1 MTSRSFVSPCAR
13 KLGSLVGGV
22 CCLVALAGCVQDS
35 YPEDLRY
42 PLRTDPIV
50 AAVPDKMLS
59 LPDRPGQL
67 PIMSMADLADP
78 FNPLHGD
85 VKSIYDPTR
94 IGEKERAKIRG
105 LLVRLFGT
113 PAHPKVEPLED
124 ETLTELMD
132 ELNSDLPVLAKKVN
146 DVLQATR
153 QGSLTNATFSR
164 YLEELKLDNT
174 TLAEGSS
181 IFRAQCLHCHGLPGD
196 GRGPSAHWVNPH
208 PRDYR
213 QGKFKFTSS
222 SQSLGERKPR
232 REDLLRILHNGI
244 DGTSMPAFNLLTANQ
259 QESVASYV
267 IHLSLRGQVE
277 YEIMKDYLVE
287 DPKVKESLGPDG
299 NGYELK
305 KRYAIFLIQWRDAQ
319 LDKNLIQPGNPYP
332 YTDDELTKSVKSGQ
346 EFFLGTDGGCI
357 ACHPNYGRQGTFS
370 YDDWGTLARRANLT
384 AGIFRGGRRPLDLYW
399 RVYGGI
405 NGAGMAEFKKYSNK
419 DKPKEDKIWDV
430 VNFLQVL
437 PYPKMREKY
446 GLKFD

>member
-1 MTSRSFVSPCAR
+1 MTSCSFVSPVVR
-13 KLGSLVGGV
+13 KLGSSAAGL
-22 CCLVALAGCVQDS
+22 CCLVALAGCVRDS

-42 PLRTDPIV
+42 PVRTDPLV
-50 AAVPDKMLS
+50 TAVPDKMLT

-67 PIMSMADLADP
+67 PIMAMADLADP

-85 VKSIYDPTR
+85 VKSIYDPNR
-94 IGEKERAKIRG
+94 ISDKERARIRG
-105 LLVRLFGT
+105 LLLRYFGT
-113 PAHPKVEPLED
+113 PAHPKAAPLED
-124 ETLTELMD
+124 DMLSGLMD
-132 ELNSDLPVLAKKVN
+132 DLNQDLPVLAKKVN
-146 DVLQATR
+146 DVLQACKHSNFTTD
-153 QGSLTNATFSR
+153 SFSR
-164 YLEELKLDNT
+164 LLEDLKLDDT

-222 SQSLGERKPR
+222 SQDLGERKPR

-244 DGTSMPAFNLLTANQ
+244 DGTSMPAFNLLTASQ
-259 QESVASYV
+259 QEAVASYV

-277 YEIMKDYLVE
+277 FETMKDLLL
-287 DPKVKESLGPDG
+287 DDQKVKESLAPDG
-299 NGYELK
+299 DGYELK

-319 LDKNLIQPGNPYP
+319 LEKNLIQPGSPGEYS
-332 YTDDELTKSVKSGQ
+332 DDEMTKSIKSGQ

-370 YDDWGTLARRANLT
+370 YDSWGTLARRANLT
-384 AGIFRGGRRPLDLYW
+384 AGIFRGGRRPIDLYW

-405 NGAGMAEFKKYSNK
+405 NGSGMADFKKFSNK
-419 DKPKEDKIWDV
+419 DKPKEDRIWDV
-430 VNFLQVL
+430 VHFLQVL

>member
-1 MTSRSFVSPCAR
+1 MTARSFLSSFPRV
-13 KLGSLVGGV
+13 LGSSIAGV
-22 CCLVALAGCVQDS
+22 LCLMALAGCEDR

-42 PLRTDPIV
+42 PVRTDPIV
-50 AAVPDKMLS
+50 AGVPEKMLS
-59 LPDRPGQL
+59 TPDRPGQL

-85 VKSIYDPTR
+85 VKDIYDPNK
-94 IGEKERAKIRG
+94 ISGQERGKIRR
-105 LLVRLFGT
+105 LLLELFGT
-113 PAHPKVEPLED
+113 PAHPKAAPLD
-124 ETLTELMD
+124 DDTLRDLMD
-132 ELNSDLPVLAKKVN
+132 DLNQDVPLIAQKIN
-146 DVLQATR
+146 EVLQA
-153 QGSLTNATFSR
+153 SKNSSFNAYSFSR
-164 YLEELKLDNT
+164 FLEDLKLDEA

-181 IFRAQCLHCHGLPGD
+181 VYRSQCLHCHGLPGD

-259 QESVASYV
+259 QEAVASYV
-267 IHLSLRGQVE
+267 MHLSLRGQVE
-277 YEIMKDYLVE
+277 FETMKNVLLDNQ
-287 DPKVKESLGPDG
+287 KVRESLAADG
-299 NGYELK
+299 DGYELK
-305 KRYAIFLIQWRDAQ
+305 KRYAIFLVQWRDAQ
-319 LDKNLIQPGNPYP
+319 LEKNLIQPGNPYP
-332 YTDDELTKSVKSGQ
+332 YTEAELDKSIKAGQ
-346 EFFLGTDGGCI
+346 EFFLGADGGCI

-399 RVYGGI
+399 RIYGGI
-405 NGAGMAEFKKYSNK
+405 NGAGMAEFRKYSNK
-419 DKPKEDKIWDV
+419 DNPKEDKIWDV

-437 PYPKMREKY
+437 PYPKMREKI
-446 GLKFD
+446 GLKFE